1 MCVEAPARSNQPTTT
16 TTSNNRLNERKA
28 KSRDAARERRAR
40 ESEYFQEL
48 EELVAPGGGA
58 PGASRPLGERGT
70 LDKTSLIRLAVAGLK
85 CRDIIR
91 HGLNEPVVKSEAAL
105 GTMEPELSRDV
116 LPCLDGFTLVVGAD
130 GEIVYTSGNI
140 QQLMGLTVEEVVGH
154 QLVDFIH
161 PCDQVM
167 R

>member
-1 MCVEAPARSNQPTTT
+1 MSHQSKVSFNGLYRNVY
-16 TTSNNRLNERKA
+16 N
-28 KSRDAARERRAR
+28 
-40 ESEYFQEL
+40 
-48 EELVAPGGGA
+48 
-58 PGASRPLGERGT
+58 GT
-70 LDKTSLIRLAVAGLK
+70 A
-85 CRDIIR
+85 
-91 HGLNEPVVKSEAAL
+91 GLNEPVVKSEAAL